1 MIKEDKD
8 NKKKLSKGKKIALY
22 CVGSIVL
29 IGILVASFG
38 YWYVNNM
45 LNNVGKIDISTN
57 SEAIGID
64 PGLEESFGEVRN
76 IALLGIDSRAGD
88 VGRSDS
94 IMILTLDTVHKKL
107 KLTSIMRDSYVD
119 IAGYG
124 LDKVNHAYA
133 FGGAELSIKTLNE
146 NFDLNIKEVMTVNFD
161 SLTSIIDKIGG
172 VNINIIEE
180 EISHIPGV
188 TSTGDQLLNGK
199 QALAYARI
207 RYASGGDY
215 KRTERQR
222 TVVDA
227 LFNKLKNTNITEYP
241 SVINEFL
248 PFIETNMSS
257 NDMIGLAKDF
267 SGLISKGLE
276 QDRFPRDNQGIGQ
289 MIDGVYYL
297 TFERETVKNSLHNYI
312 FEDK

>member
-1 MIKEDKD
+1 MVKAAKD
-8 NKKKLSKGKKIALY
+8 NKKKLSKGKKITLY
-22 CVGSIVL
+22 TIGIILL
-29 IGILVASFG
+29 IGILGATFG
-38 YWYVNNM
+38 YWYINNM
-45 LNNVGKIDISTN
+45 LNNVGKLDISVN
-57 SEAIGID
+57 SEDIGIK
-64 PGLEESFGEVRN
+64 PELEENFGEVRN
-76 IALLGIDSRAGD
+76 IALLGIDSREGD

-94 IMILTLDTVHKKL
+94 IMILTLDGIHKKL

-119 IAGYG
+119 ISGRG
-124 LDKVNHAYA
+124 LDKINHAYA
-133 FGGAELSIKTLNE
+133 FGGPELSIKTLNE

-172 VNINIIEE
+172 VNVNIIDE

-222 TVVDA
+222 TIVEA
-227 LFNKLKNTNITEYP
+227 IFNKLKNTNITEYP

-248 PFIETNMSS
+248 PFVETNMSS

-267 SGLISKGLE
+267 STLISKGLQ
-276 QDRFPRDNQGIGQ
+276 QDRFPRDEQAVGQ
-289 MIDGVYYL
+289 TIDGVYYL
-297 TFERETVKNSLHNYI
+297 TFDRDSVKNSLHNYI

>member
-1 MIKEDKD
+1 MVKEDKD
-8 NKKKLSKGKKIALY
+8 NKKKLSKGKKIVIY
-22 CVGSIVL
+22 SVGVILLIV
-29 IGILVASFG
+29 ITIVSFA

-45 LNNVGKIDISTN
+45 LSNVGKLDISVN
-57 SEAIGID
+57 SEAIGIN
-64 PGLEESFGEVRN
+64 PELEESFGEVRN
-76 IALLGIDSRAGD
+76 IALLGIDSRDGD

-94 IMILTLDTVHKKL
+94 IMILTLDGIHKKL

-133 FGGAELSIKTLNE
+133 FGRAELSIKTLNE

-180 EISHIPGV
+180 EISHISGV

-227 LFNKLKNTNITEYP
+227 IFNKLKNTNITEYP

-248 PFIETNMSS
+248 PFVETNMSS

-267 SGLISKGLE
+267 STLISKGLE
-276 QDRFPRDNQGIGQ
+276 QDRFPRDEQGVGQ

-297 TFERETVKNSLHNYI
+297 TFDREIVKNSLHNYI